1 LAAAAAAPASALRI
15 RWDRPQ
21 PAATDLEQNGDA
33 PKLIPLFPLQL
44 VLFPGVALPLH
55 IFEPRYRLM
64 VKRCLELNQP
74 FGVIRSGN
82 DGLSEIGTLAEI
94 REATRYIDGRWDIVG
109 LGTQRFR
116 VTNFDRSAPYLQA
129 EIELLDE
136 AVGEPAERVRAMAER
151 VSDLFI
157 DYLELLRGVDEGEH
171 GHNHDDDDEEEEEGD
186 YIEDD
191 EVTPEAIDEALEEE
205 QGAALSQ
212 EVVSEIERLLVASN
226 TAAGPAKITEYNAG
240 DDESPDEE
248 GDPDGELLATAIDRL
263 SGSDDP
269 VGLSHVVG
277 GVVQLSIEQRQALL
291 EAPDALAR
299 LTLLAA
305 HLDRENLLL
314 AEGIRPWQADPSALS
329 ERRN

>member
-1 LAAAAAAPASALRI
+1 
-15 RWDRPQ
+15 
-21 PAATDLEQNGDA
+21 
-33 PKLIPLFPLQL
+33 
-44 VLFPGVALPLH
+44 
-55 IFEPRYRLM
+55 M
-64 VKRCLELNQP
+64 VKRCLELNQS
-74 FGVIRSGN
+74 FGVIRSGD

-94 REATRYIDGRWDIVG
+94 REATRYIDGRWDIVA

-116 VTNFDRSAPYLQA
+116 ITNFDRSAPYLQA

-136 AVGEPAERVRAMAER
+136 VVGEPAERVRAVAER
-151 VSDLFI
+151 VSDSFI
-157 DYLELLRGVDEGEH
+157 DYLELLRGVDESEH
-171 GHNHDDDDEEEEEGD
+171 DHDHDDDEEEGD
-186 YIEDD
+186 YIDD
-191 EVTPEAIDEALEEE
+191 EEVTPEAIDEALEEE
-205 QGAALSQ
+205 QGTALSQ

-226 TAAGPAKITEYNAG
+226 AAAGPAKITEYAEG

-299 LTLLAA
+299 LTLLAT

-314 AEGIRPWQADPSALS
+314 AEGIRPWQADPAGLL

>member
-1 LAAAAAAPASALRI
+1 
-15 RWDRPQ
+15 
-21 PAATDLEQNGDA
+21 
-33 PKLIPLFPLQL
+33 
-44 VLFPGVALPLH
+44 LH

-64 VKRCLELNQP
+64 VKRCLELNQS
-74 FGVIRSGN
+74 FGVIRSGD

-94 REATRYIDGRWDIVG
+94 REATRYIDGRWDIVA

-116 VTNFDRSAPYLQA
+116 ITNFDRSAPYLQA

-136 AVGEPAERVRAMAER
+136 VVGEPAERVRAVAER
-151 VSDLFI
+151 VSDSFI
-157 DYLELLRGVDEGEH
+157 DYLELLRGVDESEH
-171 GHNHDDDDEEEEEGD
+171 DHDHDDDEEEEGD
-186 YIEDD
+186 YIDD
-191 EVTPEAIDEALEEE
+191 EEVTPEAIDEALEEE

-226 TAAGPAKITEYNAG
+226 AAAGPAKITEYAEG

-299 LTLLAA
+299 LNLLAA

-314 AEGIRPWQADPSALS
+314 AEGIRPWQADPAALS

>member
-1 LAAAAAAPASALRI
+1 
-15 RWDRPQ
+15 
-21 PAATDLEQNGDA
+21 
-33 PKLIPLFPLQL
+33 
-44 VLFPGVALPLH
+44 
-55 IFEPRYRLM
+55 M
-64 VKRCLELNQP
+64 VKRCLELNQA
-74 FGVIRSGN
+74 FGVIRSGT

-94 REATRYIDGRWDIVG
+94 REATRYIDGRWDIVA

-116 VTNFDRSAPYLQA
+116 ITNFDRSAPYLQA
-129 EIELLDE
+129 EVELLDE
-136 AVGEPAERVRAMAER
+136 AVGGPAERVRATAER

-171 GHNHDDDDEEEEEGD
+171 DHEHDDDEEEGD

-240 DDESPDEE
+240 DDETPDDE

-277 GVVQLSIEQRQALL
+277 GVVQLTIEQRQALL
-291 EAPDALAR
+291 EASDALAR

-314 AEGIRPWQADPSALS
+314 AEGIRPWQVDSVTLS

>member
-1 LAAAAAAPASALRI
+1 
-15 RWDRPQ
+15 
-21 PAATDLEQNGDA
+21 
-33 PKLIPLFPLQL
+33 
-44 VLFPGVALPLH
+44 
-55 IFEPRYRLM
+55 M
-64 VKRCLELNQP
+64 VKRCLELNQS

-94 REATRYIDGRWDIVG
+94 REATRYIDGRWDIVA

-116 VTNFDRSAPYLQA
+116 ITNFDRSFDYLQA
-129 EIELLDE
+129 EVELLDE
-136 AVGEPAERVRAMAER
+136 AVGEPAERVRATAER

-171 GHNHDDDDEEEEEGD
+171 DHDHDDDDEEEEGD

>member
-1 LAAAAAAPASALRI
+1 
-15 RWDRPQ
+15 
-21 PAATDLEQNGDA
+21 
-33 PKLIPLFPLQL
+33 
-44 VLFPGVALPLH
+44 
-55 IFEPRYRLM
+55 M

-74 FGVIRSGN
+74 FGVVRSGS

-94 REATRYIDGRWDIVG
+94 REATRYIDGRWDIVA

-116 VTNFDRSAPYLQA
+116 ITNFDRSAPYLQA
-129 EIELLDE
+129 EVELLNE
-136 AVGEPAERVRAMAER
+136 AVGEPAERVRATAER

-171 GHNHDDDDEEEEEGD
+171 DHDDEEEGD

-205 QGAALSQ
+205 QGASLSQ

-240 DDESPDEE
+240 DDESPDDE

-277 GVVQLSIEQRQALL
+277 GVVQLTIEQRQALL

-314 AEGIRPWQADPSALS
+314 AEGIRPWQADPAALS

>member
-1 LAAAAAAPASALRI
+1 LAAAAAAPASARRI
-15 RWDRPQ
+15 RRDRPR

-171 GHNHDDDDEEEEEGD
+171 DHNHDDDDEEEEEGD

>member
-1 LAAAAAAPASALRI
+1 MAAAAAAPASARRI
-15 RWDRPQ
+15 RRDRPR

-64 VKRCLELNQP
+64 VKRCLELNQA
-74 FGVIRSGN
+74 FGVIRSGD

-94 REATRYIDGRWDIVG
+94 REATRYIDGRWDIVA

-116 VTNFDRSAPYLQA
+116 ITNFDRSAPYLQA

-136 AVGEPAERVRAMAER
+136 AVGEPAELVRATAER

-171 GHNHDDDDEEEEEGD
+171 DHEHDDEDEDDEGE

-226 TAAGPAKITEYNAG
+226 AAAGPAKITEYG
-240 DDESPDEE
+240 VDDDESPDEE

-277 GVVQLSIEQRQALL
+277 GVVQLSVEQRQALL
-291 EAPDALAR
+291 EAPDALTR

-314 AEGIRPWQADPSALS
+314 SEGIRPWQADPAALS

>member
-15 RWDRPQ
+15 RRDRPQ

-74 FGVIRSGN
+74 FGVVRSGN

-94 REATRYIDGRWDIVG
+94 REATRYIDGRWDIVA

-116 VTNFDRSAPYLQA
+116 ITNLDRSLQYLQA
-129 EIELLDE
+129 EVELLDE
-136 AVGEPAERVRAMAER
+136 AVGEPAERVRATAER

-171 GHNHDDDDEEEEEGD
+171 DHDHDDEEEGD
-186 YIEDD
+186 YIEED

-240 DDESPDEE
+240 DDETPDDE

-277 GVVQLSIEQRQALL
+277 GVVQLTIEQRQALL
-291 EAPDALAR
+291 EAPDALTR

-314 AEGIRPWQADPSALS
+314 AEGIRPWQADTTALS

>member
-1 LAAAAAAPASALRI
+1 
-15 RWDRPQ
+15 
-21 PAATDLEQNGDA
+21 
-33 PKLIPLFPLQL
+33 
-44 VLFPGVALPLH
+44 
-55 IFEPRYRLM
+55 M
-64 VKRCLELNQP
+64 VKRCLELNQS
-74 FGVIRSGN
+74 FGVIRSGD

-94 REATRYIDGRWDIVG
+94 REATRYIDGRWDIVA

-116 VTNFDRSAPYLQA
+116 ITNFDRSAPYLQA

-136 AVGEPAERVRAMAER
+136 VVGEPAERVRAVAER
-151 VSDLFI
+151 VSDSFI
-157 DYLELLRGVDEGEH
+157 DYLELLRGVDESEH
-171 GHNHDDDDEEEEEGD
+171 DHDHDDEEEGD
-186 YIEDD
+186 YIDD
-191 EVTPEAIDEALEEE
+191 EEVTPEAIDEALEEE

-226 TAAGPAKITEYNAG
+226 AAAGPAKITEYVEG

-299 LTLLAA
+299 LNLLAA

-314 AEGIRPWQADPSALS
+314 AEGIRPWQADPAALS

>member
-1 LAAAAAAPASALRI
+1 MLV
-15 RWDRPQ
+15 
-21 PAATDLEQNGDA
+21 
-33 PKLIPLFPLQL
+33 PLFPLQL

-64 VKRCLELNQP
+64 VKRCLEGNQP
-74 FGVIRSGN
+74 FGVIRSGS

-94 REATRYIDGRWDIVG
+94 REATRYVDGRWDIVT

-116 VTNFDRSAPYLQA
+116 IVNFDRSAAYLQA
-129 EIELLDE
+129 QIELLE
-136 AVGEPAERVRAMAER
+136 EPIGEPAERVSELAQR
-151 VSDLFI
+151 VSDAFV
-157 DYLELLRGVDEGEH
+157 DYLELLRGVDDGEH
-171 GHNHDDDDEEEEEGD
+171 EHDHDDEGDDEGD
-186 YIEDD
+186 ENESD
-191 EVTPEAIDEALEEE
+191 EVTPESIDEALEEE

-212 EVVSEIERLLVASN
+212 EVVAEIERLLVASN
-226 TAAGPAKITEYNAG
+226 AAAGPAKITEFG
-240 DDESPDEE
+240 PDDDEGSDDD

-277 GVVQLSIEQRQALL
+277 GVVQLSIEQRQELL
-291 EAPDALAR
+291 EAADARTR

-314 AEGIRPWQADPSALS
+314 AEGIRPWNADASLLA

>member
-1 LAAAAAAPASALRI
+1 
-15 RWDRPQ
+15 
-21 PAATDLEQNGDA
+21 
-33 PKLIPLFPLQL
+33 
-44 VLFPGVALPLH
+44 
-55 IFEPRYRLM
+55 M

-136 AVGEPAERVRAMAER
+136 AVGAPAERVRATAER

-171 GHNHDDDDEEEEEGD
+171 DHDHDDEEEEGD

-226 TAAGPAKITEYNAG
+226 TAAGPARITEYGVG
-240 DDESPDEE
+240 DDESPDED

-314 AEGIRPWQADPSALS
+314 AEGIRPWQADPATLM

>member
-1 LAAAAAAPASALRI
+1 LAAAAAAPASARRI
-15 RWDRPQ
+15 RRDRPR

-64 VKRCLELNQP
+64 VKRCLELNQS

-94 REATRYIDGRWDIVG
+94 REATRYIDGRWDIVA

-116 VTNFDRSAPYLQA
+116 IKNFDRSFDYLQA
-129 EIELLDE
+129 EVELLDE
-136 AVGEPAERVRAMAER
+136 AVGEPAERVRATAER

-171 GHNHDDDDEEEEEGD
+171 DHDHDDDDEEEEGEF
-186 YIEDD
+186 IEDD
-191 EVTPEAIDEALEEE
+191 EVTPEAIDDALEEE

-240 DDESPDEE
+240 DDESPDED

-314 AEGIRPWQADPSALS
+314 AEGIRPWQADPAALS

>member
-1 LAAAAAAPASALRI
+1 
-15 RWDRPQ
+15 
-21 PAATDLEQNGDA
+21 
-33 PKLIPLFPLQL
+33 
-44 VLFPGVALPLH
+44 
-55 IFEPRYRLM
+55 M

-74 FGVIRSGN
+74 FGVVRSGN

-94 REATRYIDGRWDIVG
+94 REATRYIDGRWDIVA

-116 VTNFDRSAPYLQA
+116 IKNFDRSSQYLQA
-129 EIELLDE
+129 EVELLDE
-136 AVGEPAERVRAMAER
+136 AVGEPVERVRATAER

-171 GHNHDDDDEEEEEGD
+171 EHNHDDDDEEEEGE

-240 DDESPDEE
+240 DDESPDDE

-277 GVVQLSIEQRQALL
+277 GVVQLSIEQRQTLL
-291 EAPDALAR
+291 EAPNALAR

-314 AEGIRPWQADPSALS
+314 AEGIRPWQADITALS

>member
-1 LAAAAAAPASALRI
+1 
-15 RWDRPQ
+15 
-21 PAATDLEQNGDA
+21 
-33 PKLIPLFPLQL
+33 
-44 VLFPGVALPLH
+44 
-55 IFEPRYRLM
+55 M

-129 EIELLDE
+129 EVELLDE
-136 AVGEPAERVRAMAER
+136 AVGESAERVRATAER

-157 DYLELLRGVDEGEH
+157 DYLELLRGVDE
-171 GHNHDDDDEEEEEGD
+171 HDHDHDGDGDGDEEEEEGEF
-186 YIEDD
+186 IEDD
-191 EVTPEAIDEALEEE
+191 EVTPEAIDDALEEE

-226 TAAGPAKITEYNAG
+226 TAAGPAKITEYSAG

-277 GVVQLSIEQRQALL
+277 GVVQLSLEQRQALL

-314 AEGIRPWQADPSALS
+314 AEGIRPWQADPAALS

>member
-1 LAAAAAAPASALRI
+1 
-15 RWDRPQ
+15 
-21 PAATDLEQNGDA
+21 
-33 PKLIPLFPLQL
+33 
-44 VLFPGVALPLH
+44 
-55 IFEPRYRLM
+55 M

-74 FGVIRSGN
+74 FGVVRSGN

-94 REATRYIDGRWDIVG
+94 REATRYIDGRWDIVA

-116 VTNFDRSAPYLQA
+116 ITNFDRSAAYLQA
-129 EIELLDE
+129 EVELLDE
-136 AVGEPAERVRAMAER
+136 VVGEPAERVRATAER
-151 VSDLFI
+151 VSDMFI

-171 GHNHDDDDEEEEEGD
+171 DHDHDDDEEEEGD

-226 TAAGPAKITEYNAG
+226 TAAGPAKITEYAEG
-240 DDESPDEE
+240 DDETSDEE

-277 GVVQLSIEQRQALL
+277 GVVQLSIEQRQTLL

-314 AEGIRPWQADPSALS
+314 AEGIRPWQADPAALS

>member
-1 LAAAAAAPASALRI
+1 M
-15 RWDRPQ
+15 
-21 PAATDLEQNGDA
+21 N
-33 PKLIPLFPLQL
+33 
-44 VLFPGVALPLH
+44 
-55 IFEPRYRLM
+55 
-64 VKRCLELNQP
+64 
-74 FGVIRSGN
+74 RS
-82 DGLSEIGTLAEI
+82 
-94 REATRYIDGRWDIVG
+94 
-109 LGTQRFR
+109 
-116 VTNFDRSAPYLQA
+116 
-129 EIELLDE
+129 
-136 AVGEPAERVRAMAER
+136 ER

-171 GHNHDDDDEEEEEGD
+171 DHDHDDDDEEQEGEF
-186 YIEDD
+186 IEDD

-226 TAAGPAKITEYNAG
+226 TAAGPAKITEYSAG
-240 DDESPDEE
+240 DDESPDDE

>member
-1 LAAAAAAPASALRI
+1 
-15 RWDRPQ
+15 
-21 PAATDLEQNGDA
+21 
-33 PKLIPLFPLQL
+33 
-44 VLFPGVALPLH
+44 
-55 IFEPRYRLM
+55 M
-64 VKRCLELNQP
+64 VKRCLELNQA
-74 FGVIRSGN
+74 FGVIRSGT

-94 REATRYIDGRWDIVG
+94 REATRYIDGRWDIVA

-116 VTNFDRSAPYLQA
+116 ITNFDRSAPYLQA
-129 EIELLDE
+129 EVELLDE
-136 AVGEPAERVRAMAER
+136 AVGEPAERVRATAER

-171 GHNHDDDDEEEEEGD
+171 DHNHVDDEEEEGGE

-240 DDESPDEE
+240 DDESPDDE

-277 GVVQLSIEQRQALL
+277 GVVQLTIEQRQALL

-314 AEGIRPWQADPSALS
+314 AEGIRPWQVDPAALS

>member
-1 LAAAAAAPASALRI
+1 
-15 RWDRPQ
+15 
-21 PAATDLEQNGDA
+21 
-33 PKLIPLFPLQL
+33 
-44 VLFPGVALPLH
+44 LH

-64 VKRCLELNQP
+64 VKRCLELNQS
-74 FGVIRSGN
+74 FGVIRSGD

-94 REATRYIDGRWDIVG
+94 REATRYIDGRWDIVA

-116 VTNFDRSAPYLQA
+116 ITNFDRSAPYLQA

-136 AVGEPAERVRAMAER
+136 VVGEPAERVRAVAER
-151 VSDLFI
+151 VSDSFI
-157 DYLELLRGVDEGEH
+157 DYLELLRGVDESEH
-171 GHNHDDDDEEEEEGD
+171 DHDHDDDDEEGD
-186 YIEDD
+186 YIDD
-191 EVTPEAIDEALEEE
+191 EEVTPESIDEALEEE

-226 TAAGPAKITEYNAG
+226 AAAGPAKITEYTEG

-291 EAPDALAR
+291 EAPDALTR

-305 HLDRENLLL
+305 HLDRETLLL
-314 AEGIRPWQADPSALS
+314 AEGIRPWQADPAALS

>member
-1 LAAAAAAPASALRI
+1 
-15 RWDRPQ
+15 
-21 PAATDLEQNGDA
+21 
-33 PKLIPLFPLQL
+33 
-44 VLFPGVALPLH
+44 
-55 IFEPRYRLM
+55 M
-64 VKRCLELNQP
+64 VKRCLEANQA
-74 FGVIRSGN
+74 FGVIRSGD

-94 REATRYIDGRWDIVG
+94 REATRYIDGRWDIVA
-109 LGTQRFR
+109 LGTRRFR
-116 VTNFDRSAPYLQA
+116 ITNFDRSAAYLQA

-136 AVGEPAERVRAMAER
+136 VVGAPEERVRAVAER
-151 VSDLFI
+151 VSDSFI
-157 DYLELLRGVDEGEH
+157 DYLELLRGVDDGEH
-171 GHNHDDDDEEEEEGD
+171 EHDHDDDEEEEGE
-186 YIEDD
+186 YLEDG

-212 EVVSEIERLLVASN
+212 EVVAEIERLLVASN
-226 TAAGPAKITEYNAG
+226 ATAGPAKVTEYGAG
-240 DDESPDEE
+240 DDENEGDD

-277 GVVQLSIEQRQALL
+277 GVVQLTTEQRQALL

-314 AEGIRPWQADPSALS
+314 AEGIRPWQADPAALS

>member
-1 LAAAAAAPASALRI
+1 
-15 RWDRPQ
+15 
-21 PAATDLEQNGDA
+21 
-33 PKLIPLFPLQL
+33 
-44 VLFPGVALPLH
+44 
-55 IFEPRYRLM
+55 M
-64 VKRCLELNQP
+64 VKRCLELNQS
-74 FGVIRSGN
+74 FGVIRSGD

-94 REATRYIDGRWDIVG
+94 REATRYIDGRWDIVA

-116 VTNFDRSAPYLQA
+116 ITNFDRSAPYLQA

-136 AVGEPAERVRAMAER
+136 VVGEPAERVRAVAER
-151 VSDLFI
+151 VSDSFI
-157 DYLELLRGVDEGEH
+157 DYLELLRGVDESEH
-171 GHNHDDDDEEEEEGD
+171 DHDHDDEEEGD
-186 YIEDD
+186 YIDD
-191 EVTPEAIDEALEEE
+191 EEVTPEAIDEALEEE

-226 TAAGPAKITEYNAG
+226 AAAGPAKITEYAEG

-299 LTLLAA
+299 LILLAA

-314 AEGIRPWQADPSALS
+314 AEGIRPWQADPAALS

>member
-15 RWDRPQ
+15 RRDRPQ

-74 FGVIRSGN
+74 FGVVRSGN

-94 REATRYIDGRWDIVG
+94 REATRYIDGRWDIVA

-116 VTNFDRSAPYLQA
+116 ITNFDRSAAYLQA
-129 EIELLDE
+129 EVELLDE
-136 AVGEPAERVRAMAER
+136 AVGEPAERVRATAER
-151 VSDLFI
+151 VSDMFI

-171 GHNHDDDDEEEEEGD
+171 DHDHDDDEEEEGD
-186 YIEDD
+186 FIEDD

-226 TAAGPAKITEYNAG
+226 TAAGPAKITEYGVG
-240 DDESPDEE
+240 DDETPDDE

-314 AEGIRPWQADPSALS
+314 AEGIRPWQADPATLS

>member
-1 LAAAAAAPASALRI
+1 LAAAAAAPASAPRI
-15 RWDRPQ
+15 RQDRPR

-64 VKRCLELNQP
+64 VKRCLELNRP
-74 FGVIRSGN
+74 FGVVRSGN

-94 REATRYIDGRWDIVG
+94 REATRYVDGRWDIVA

-116 VTNFDRSAPYLQA
+116 ITNFDRSAAYLQA
-129 EIELLDE
+129 EVELLDE
-136 AVGEPAERVRAMAER
+136 VVGEPAEQVRAAAER
-151 VSDLFI
+151 VSDMFI
-157 DYLELLRGVDEGEH
+157 AYLELLRGVDEGEH
-171 GHNHDDDDEEEEEGD
+171 EHDHDDEEG
-186 YIEDD
+186 EDD
-191 EVTPEAIDEALEEE
+191 GGDDEEVTPEAIDEALQEE

-212 EVVSEIERLLVASN
+212 EVVAEIERLLVASHS
-226 TAAGPAKITEYNAG
+226 TAGPAKVTEYAEG
-240 DDESPDEE
+240 DDESSDEDS
-248 GDPDGELLATAIDRL
+248 DPDGELLATAIDRL

-277 GVVQLSIEQRQALL
+277 GVVQLSTEQRQELL

-314 AEGIRPWQADPSALS
+314 AEGIRPWQADPATLS

>member
-1 LAAAAAAPASALRI
+1 MAAAAAAPASARRI
-15 RWDRPQ
+15 RRDRPR

-129 EIELLDE
+129 EVELLDE
-136 AVGEPAERVRAMAER
+136 AVGESAERVRATAER

-157 DYLELLRGVDEGEH
+157 DYLELLRGVDEH
-171 GHNHDDDDEEEEEGD
+171 DHDHDDDDEEEEGE

-191 EVTPEAIDEALEEE
+191 GVTPEAIDDALEEE

-226 TAAGPAKITEYNAG
+226 TAVGPTKITEYNTG
-240 DDESPDEE
+240 DDESPDDE

-277 GVVQLSIEQRQALL
+277 GVVQLSLEQRQALL

-314 AEGIRPWQADPSALS
+314 AEGIRPWQADPTALS

>member
-1 LAAAAAAPASALRI
+1 LAAAAAAPASARRI
-15 RWDRPQ
+15 RRDRPR

-171 GHNHDDDDEEEEEGD
+171 DHNHDDDDEEEEEGD

-240 DDESPDEE
+240 DDESPDED

>member
-1 LAAAAAAPASALRI
+1 
-15 RWDRPQ
+15 
-21 PAATDLEQNGDA
+21 
-33 PKLIPLFPLQL
+33 
-44 VLFPGVALPLH
+44 
-55 IFEPRYRLM
+55 M

-94 REATRYIDGRWDIVG
+94 REATRYIDRRWDIVG

-129 EIELLDE
+129 EVELLDE
-136 AVGEPAERVRAMAER
+136 AVGESAERVRATAER

-157 DYLELLRGVDEGEH
+157 DYLELLRGVDE
-171 GHNHDDDDEEEEEGD
+171 HDHDHDGDDEEEEEGE

-191 EVTPEAIDEALEEE
+191 EVTPEAIDDALEEE

-226 TAAGPAKITEYNAG
+226 TAAGPAKITEYSAG

-277 GVVQLSIEQRQALL
+277 GVVQLSLEHRQALL

-314 AEGIRPWQADPSALS
+314 AEGIRPWQADPAALS

>member
-1 LAAAAAAPASALRI
+1 
-15 RWDRPQ
+15 
-21 PAATDLEQNGDA
+21 
-33 PKLIPLFPLQL
+33 
-44 VLFPGVALPLH
+44 
-55 IFEPRYRLM
+55 M

-74 FGVIRSGN
+74 FGVIRSGT

-94 REATRYIDGRWDIVG
+94 REATRYIDGRWDIVA

-129 EIELLDE
+129 EVEILDE
-136 AVGEPAERVRAMAER
+136 AGGEPAERVRATAER

-171 GHNHDDDDEEEEEGD
+171 DHNHDDDDEEEEGD

-226 TAAGPAKITEYNAG
+226 TAAGPTKITEYNAG

-269 VGLSHVVG
+269 IGLSHVVG

>member
-1 LAAAAAAPASALRI
+1 
-15 RWDRPQ
+15 
-21 PAATDLEQNGDA
+21 
-33 PKLIPLFPLQL
+33 
-44 VLFPGVALPLH
+44 
-55 IFEPRYRLM
+55 M

-129 EIELLDE
+129 EVELLDE
-136 AVGEPAERVRAMAER
+136 VVGESAERVRATAER

-157 DYLELLRGVDEGEH
+157 DYLELLRGVDE
-171 GHNHDDDDEEEEEGD
+171 HDHDHDGDGDGDEGEEGE

-191 EVTPEAIDEALEEE
+191 EVTPEAIDEALGEE

-240 DDESPDEE
+240 DDESSDEE

-269 VGLSHVVG
+269 VGLSHIVG
-277 GVVQLSIEQRQALL
+277 GVVQLSSAQRQELL
-291 EAPDALAR
+291 EAPDALTR
-299 LTLLAA
+299 LRILDQ
-305 HLDRENLLL
+305 HLQREQLLL
-314 AEGIRPWQADPSALS
+314 SEGVRPWSADPRTIRN
-329 ERRN
+329 RRN

>member
-1 LAAAAAAPASALRI
+1 LAAAAAAPASARRI
-15 RWDRPQ
+15 RRDRPR

-64 VKRCLELNQP
+64 VKRCLELNQA

-136 AVGEPAERVRAMAER
+136 AVGEPAERVRATAER

-171 GHNHDDDDEEEEEGD
+171 EHNHDDDDEEEEGE

-240 DDESPDEE
+240 DDESPDDE

-277 GVVQLSIEQRQALL
+277 GVVQLSIEQRQTLL
-291 EAPDALAR
+291 EAPNALAR

-314 AEGIRPWQADPSALS
+314 TEGIRPWQADITALS

>member
-1 LAAAAAAPASALRI
+1 
-15 RWDRPQ
+15 
-21 PAATDLEQNGDA
+21 
-33 PKLIPLFPLQL
+33 
-44 VLFPGVALPLH
+44 
-55 IFEPRYRLM
+55 M
-64 VKRCLELNQP
+64 VKRCLELNQS
-74 FGVIRSGN
+74 FGVIRSG
-82 DGLSEIGTLAEI
+82 DGGLSEIGTLAEI
-94 REATRYIDGRWDIVG
+94 REATRYIDGRWDIVA

-116 VTNFDRSAPYLQA
+116 ITNFDRSAPYLQA

-136 AVGEPAERVRAMAER
+136 VVGEPAERVRAVAER
-151 VSDLFI
+151 VSDSFI
-157 DYLELLRGVDEGEH
+157 DYLELLRGVDESEH
-171 GHNHDDDDEEEEEGD
+171 DHDHDDDEEEGD
-186 YIEDD
+186 YIDD
-191 EVTPEAIDEALEEE
+191 EEVTPEAIDEALEEE
-205 QGAALSQ
+205 QGAVLSQ

-226 TAAGPAKITEYNAG
+226 AAAGPAKITEYTEG

-299 LTLLAA
+299 LNLLAA

-314 AEGIRPWQADPSALS
+314 AEGIRPWQADPAALS

>member
-1 LAAAAAAPASALRI
+1 
-15 RWDRPQ
+15 
-21 PAATDLEQNGDA
+21 
-33 PKLIPLFPLQL
+33 
-44 VLFPGVALPLH
+44 
-55 IFEPRYRLM
+55 M

-94 REATRYIDGRWDIVG
+94 REATRYIDGRWDIVA

-116 VTNFDRSAPYLQA
+116 ITNFDRSAAYLQA
-129 EIELLDE
+129 EVELLDE
-136 AVGEPAERVRAMAER
+136 AVGEPAERVRATAER

-171 GHNHDDDDEEEEEGD
+171 DHNHDDDDEEEEGE

-240 DDESPDEE
+240 DDESPDDE

-277 GVVQLSIEQRQALL
+277 GVVQLTIEQRQALL

-314 AEGIRPWQADPSALS
+314 AEGIRPWQVDPVTLS

>member
-1 LAAAAAAPASALRI
+1 
-15 RWDRPQ
+15 
-21 PAATDLEQNGDA
+21 
-33 PKLIPLFPLQL
+33 
-44 VLFPGVALPLH
+44 
-55 IFEPRYRLM
+55 M

-74 FGVIRSGN
+74 FGVIRSGD

-94 REATRYIDGRWDIVG
+94 REATRYIDGRWDIVA

-116 VTNFDRSAPYLQA
+116 VTSFDRSAPYLQA

-136 AVGEPAERVRAMAER
+136 VVGESAERVRATAER

-171 GHNHDDDDEEEEEGD
+171 DHNHDDDDEEEEGE

-240 DDESPDEE
+240 DDESPDDE

-277 GVVQLSIEQRQALL
+277 GVVQLTNEQRQALL

-314 AEGIRPWQADPSALS
+314 AEGIRPWQADPAALS

>member
-1 LAAAAAAPASALRI
+1 
-15 RWDRPQ
+15 
-21 PAATDLEQNGDA
+21 
-33 PKLIPLFPLQL
+33 
-44 VLFPGVALPLH
+44 
-55 IFEPRYRLM
+55 M
-64 VKRCLELNQP
+64 VKRCLELNQS

-94 REATRYIDGRWDIVG
+94 REATRYIDGRWDIVA
-109 LGTQRFR
+109 LGTRRFR
-116 VTNFDRSAPYLQA
+116 ITNFDRSAAYLQA
-129 EIELLDE
+129 EVELLDE
-136 AVGEPAERVRAMAER
+136 TVGEPAERVRATAER

-171 GHNHDDDDEEEEEGD
+171 NHDDDDDVEEESGE

-205 QGAALSQ
+205 QGAALSE

-226 TAAGPAKITEYNAG
+226 TAAGPAKITEHGAD
-240 DDESPDEE
+240 DDESSDAEN
-248 GDPDGELLATAIDRL
+248 DPDGELLATAIDRL

-277 GVVQLSIEQRQALL
+277 GVVQLSVEQRQTLL
-291 EAPDALAR
+291 EAPDALTR
-299 LTLLAA
+299 LALLAA

-314 AEGIRPWQADPSALS
+314 GEGIRPWQADTEILLT
-329 ERRN
+329 RRN

>member
-1 LAAAAAAPASALRI
+1 
-15 RWDRPQ
+15 
-21 PAATDLEQNGDA
+21 
-33 PKLIPLFPLQL
+33 
-44 VLFPGVALPLH
+44 
-55 IFEPRYRLM
+55 M

-136 AVGEPAERVRAMAER
+136 AVGESAERVRATAER

-171 GHNHDDDDEEEEEGD
+171 DHDHDDDDQEEEGEF
-186 YIEDD
+186 IEDD
-191 EVTPEAIDEALEEE
+191 EVTPEAITEALEEE

-226 TAAGPAKITEYNAG
+226 TAVGPTKITEYNTG
-240 DDESPDEE
+240 DDESPDDE

-277 GVVQLSIEQRQALL
+277 GVVQLSLEQRQALL

-314 AEGIRPWQADPSALS
+314 AEGIRPWQADPAALS